1 MSTKEQDSTQTSFAT
16 SSKVPPGPGKVK
28 RTRTSDRRDA
38 EDIDKEGLSEL
49 KRQRPSSPSP
59 SSSAAESP
67 KEWKVTEQLE
77 DTTRKKRKR
86 RSERTVQ
93 RKRVKRGATSDDANS
108 STAESSLV
116 TDLPR
121 YNLRRGSARSSKSYS
136 IVKPVDKLTSQQQD
150 DKQTMNIDSL
160 SPPTQVAETPSNPLL
175 NPMPSTSSTKSLL
188 TKKSGSVKETEK
200 ASEPVGS
207 AGPSSLRLGYSYI
220 DHSVASDSTKTG
232 HSQDSPRRLSRKKKQ
247 GQTRLKQ
254 RRGESVIL
262 LCFLALY

>member
-38 EDIDKEGLSEL
+38 EDIDKGLSEL

-77 DTTRKKRKR
+77 DTTRKKRKI

-108 STAESSLV
+108 SIAESSLV
-116 TDLPR
+116 TDQPR

-136 IVKPVDKLTSQQQD
+136 VVKPVDKLTSQQQD

-175 NPMPSTSSTKSLL
+175 NPMPSTSSTMSG
-188 TKKSGSVKETEK
+188 KSGSVKETEK

-254 RRGESVIL
+254 RRGESQ
-262 LCFLALY
+262 